1 MIKSVKN
8 SEGLTL
14 NKIPLIIDSDP
25 GIDDTLALIYAFS
38 KEVFDIKAVHT
49 VSGNVSIEH
58 TTENARG
65 VLGLIGQNNVPVHA
79 GAARPLVNNPIF
91 ADDIHGENGL
101 GGANIPEDLYVPLQE
116 TSAFQSYVDILSKA
130 DEKITIVAVG
140 PLTNLAVVLR
150 AYPELNEKIAQVV
163 IMGGGIGRGNTT
175 PAAEFNFYADP
186 HAAKIVSESG
196 LKIVLSGLNVTDFT
210 RVYESDFKDLA
221 TTNEKLSEFLL
232 NLNGDY
238 IEKISGDGR
247 YITPHDVM
255 AFMYLTHPDI
265 FTTEEM
271 AIIVDANDGPTMGMT
286 YSDNHR
292 KKAPNN
298 MTVITEADN
307 EAYRNELMAAIK
319 ETTINL

>member
-1 MIKSVKN
+1 M
-8 SEGLTL
+8 

-38 KEVFDIKAVHT
+38 KETFDIKAVHT

-101 GGANIPEDLYVPLQE
+101 GGATIPEDLHVPLQE
-116 TSAFQSYVDILSKA
+116 TSAFQSYVDILSQA

-150 AYPELNEKIAQVV
+150 AYPELSEKIAQVV

-196 LKIVLSGLNVTDFT
+196 LSLVLAGLNVTDFT
-210 RVYESDFKDLA
+210 RVYESDFRDLA
-221 TTNEKLSEFLL
+221 DSNEILSKFLL
-232 NLNGDY
+232 DLNGNY
-238 IEKISGDGR
+238 MNYAEKSYAGVRFIA
-247 YITPHDVM
+247 PHDVM
-255 AFMYLTHPDI
+255 PFMYLTNPDI

-271 AIIVDANDGPTMGMT
+271 AIIVDANTGPTMGMT
-286 YSDNHR
+286 YPDNHR
-292 KKAPNN
+292 KKGPNN

-307 EAYRNELMAAIK
+307 DAYRNELMAAIK
-319 ETTINL
+319 GTNINL